1 MRFHVTDLKTKL
13 GLSESKVT
21 TLTQRIDDLENA
33 LDLAKFDLNDEI
45 RVKDE
50 SIKELTIREAAH

>member
-1 MRFHVTDLKTKL
+1 M
-13 GLSESKVT
+13 T